1 MLRTERLTIV
11 TSGVAALIALVVLL
25 AWSGNPATAQTA
37 ASGATITVNTAADVS
52 KPDGDCSLREAI
64 RAADTNTAVD
74 SCAAGRARSQ
84 DTIQFSLGRR
94 ATIVLKRTLPPI
106 TARSGLTIFGGEE
119 AKIIVSGDDKVRA
132 LAVRRDAKLDLRNIT
147 VADGFAD
154 GDGEGGQIGG
164 AIKNNGGTLRVFR
177 STISANNA
185 VGIGGGIANIG
196 GGTLRVK
203 NSTFAGNRAGSA
215 GGGILND
222 GTLDLAY
229 TTFYNNDAELIG
241 GGIQNANNVRA
252 ITTLDNTVLAKSANG
267 NINNVCAG
275 GQCRGRVVDGGYN
288 ISDDASFRFTTQT
301 SRSRTDPKFDPD
313 GLQYNGGPTQT
324 VALRPT
330 SPAVNFIPKDTNGC
344 GTTTTADQ
352 RGTRRPQNLRCDAGA
367 FEKVLRR

>member
-11 TSGVAALIALVVLL
+11 TAGVAALLALVVLL
-25 AWSGNPATAQTA
+25 AWSGNPATAQAA

-64 RAADTNTAVD
+64 RAADTNAAVD
-74 SCAAGRARSQ
+74 ACAPGRARSG

-119 AKIIVSGDDKVRA
+119 AKIVVSGDDKVRV
-132 LAVRRDAKLDLRNIT
+132 LAVRRDARLDLRNIT
-147 VADGFAD
+147 VADGFAN
-154 GDGEGGQIGG
+154 GDSDGGQIGG

-185 VGIGGGIANIG
+185 VAIGGGIANIG

-222 GTLDLAY
+222 GTLDLTY
-229 TTFYNNDAELIG
+229 TTFYDNDAELIG
-241 GGIQNANNVRA
+241 GGIQNANSERA
-252 ITTLDNTVLAKSANG
+252 TTTLDNTVLAKSTNG

-275 GQCRGRVVDGGYN
+275 GQCRGKVVDGGYN

-301 SRSRTDPKFDPD
+301 SRGRTDPRFDPD
-313 GLQYNGGPTQT
+313 GLQNNGGPTQT

-330 SPAVNFIPKDTNGC
+330 SPAVNLIPKDTNGC

-352 RGTRRPQNLRCDAGA
+352 RGTRRPQDHKCDAGA